1 MDEND
6 QVMETIRKA
15 ASLIR
20 QGNGMVFTGAGIS
33 VESGIPPFRGN
44 GGLWDKVDPSF
55 IELGFFMDHPRESWA
70 KIRSLFYDH
79 WGKASFNYAHRAVT
93 DLWKRGWIKGV
104 VTQNIDCLHQRAG
117 MDPGLVHEFHGTLDR
132 LVCLQCSA
140 SYGPDRELME
150 QELPTCPQCGG
161 CLKPDFVFF
170 GEDIPQVALEHSLA
184 LAENSSF
191 CLVIGTTGE
200 VMPACQ
206 IPRIAAAKGAKI
218 IEINPAHSAFTGSL
232 TDLYIPCKAVESMD
246 LLMKELSS
254 L

>member
-1 MDEND
+1 MDAND
-6 QVMETIRKA
+6 QVMETIRKG

-33 VESGIPPFRGN
+33 VESGIPPFRGS
-44 GGLWDKVDPSF
+44 GGLWDQVDPSF

-70 KIRSLFYDH
+70 KIRTLFYDH
-79 WGKASFNYAHRAVT
+79 WGKASFNYAHRAVA

-117 MDPGLVHEFHGTLDR
+117 LDPALV
-132 LVCLQCSA
+132 
-140 SYGPDRELME
+140 Y
-150 QELPTCPQCGG
+150 
-161 CLKPDFVFF
+161 VFF
-170 GEDIPQVALEHSLA
+170 GEDIPADTLEQSLA
-184 LAENSSF
+184 LAENCSF

-232 TDLYIPCKAVESMD
+232 TDLYIPCKAVQGMD